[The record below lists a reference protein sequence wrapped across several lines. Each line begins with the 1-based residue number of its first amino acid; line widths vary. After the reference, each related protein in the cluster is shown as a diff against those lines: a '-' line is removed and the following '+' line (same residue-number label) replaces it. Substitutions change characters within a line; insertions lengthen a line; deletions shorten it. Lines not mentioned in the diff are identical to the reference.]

1 MSQELLITIRNR
13 GSIAEITALL
23 VEEDTDID
31 FQDDSGMSPLMEA
44 VLNPDMDTL
53 ELLWAHNPQPT
64 IDLEDQRG
72 NTALNHIYLE
82 YDGEDE
88 DMLIESLNFLLARGA
103 NANHNSETEDTFIE
117 WAAYNG
123 HVNIVTRLLEV
134 QATVGSAI
142 EDARAGILQANNN
155 EERGKYETIIGLL
168 TAAAQPDDSMSS
180 EVDDEFSA
188 RFGAM

>member
-23 VEEDTDID
+23 AEEDTEID
-31 FQDDSGMSPLMEA
+31 FQDESGMSPLMEA
-44 VLNPDMDTL
+44 VLNPDMDML
-53 ELLWAHNPQPT
+53 ELLWAHDPQPT
-64 IDLEDQRG
+64 IDLEDERG

-82 YDGEDE
+82 YDGGDE
-88 DMLIESLNFLLARGA
+88 AMLLEILNFLLARGA
-103 NANHNSETEDTFIE
+103 NPNHNSETEDTFIE

-123 HVNIVTRLLEV
+123 RVNIVRRLLEV

-142 EDARAGILQANNN
+142 DDARAGILQANNN
-155 EERGKYETIIGLL
+155 EERNKYQTIIGLL
-168 TAAAQPDDSMSS
+168 TAAAQPVDSMSS